1 MQTQIIVE
9 GTKLPTHRHKI
20 YHTLVEEE
28 FKGLPVHTNGVF
40 VERTMLQMAITHGHG
55 QVDTGRTSAEKTKTK
70 QTNKQKQAKGNK
82 SQLQEKKYRCDFPC
96 RQKSL
101 SYTRYQ
107 KYNSYRERQS
117 LQRQTL
123 NDGIWHE
130 HCMFVFAG
138 VCVCWCLCLLVFVC
152 YVFVCLIVFV

>member
-28 FKGLPVHTNGVF
+28 FKGLPVHTNGVL

-70 QTNKQKQAKGNK
+70 TKTKQNKQTNKQKQKQAKGNK

-101 SYTRYQ
+101 YY
-107 KYNSYRERQS
+107 S
-117 LQRQTL
+117 LL
-123 NDGIWHE
+123 
-130 HCMFVFAG
+130 
-138 VCVCWCLCLLVFVC
+138 LLLVTTT
-152 YVFVCLIVFV
+152 